1 MNLIEI
7 RLLNPDELEKIYQID
22 RSEEIEHRY
31 RYIDG
36 ELKAFDES
44 ASVPHDPNYW
54 DSYHDKWKAA
64 LGLGSE
70 AFGAFDEEQLSGI
83 VILNPNLE
91 PRTEQLLAL
100 YVDSNHRMSGIAKS
114 LYLKA
119 ENTARS
125 RKSKTLYVCATPTD
139 SSVNFYLSQGF
150 EPASTPN
157 AGLLEKNPEDIH
169 MTKSL

>member
-44 ASVPHDPNYW
+44 ASVHHDPNYW
-54 DSYHDKWKAA
+54 DTYYETWKEA
-64 LGLGSE
+64 LESGAE
-70 AFGAFDEEQLSGI
+70 AFGALDGEQLSGI

-91 PRTEQLLAL
+91 LGTEQLLAL

-114 LYLKA
+114 LYMKA
-119 ENTARS
+119 EDAAKS

-150 EPASTPN
+150 EPTATPN
-157 AGLLEKNPEDIH
+157 AGLFEKHPEDIH
-169 MTKSL
+169 MTKNL

>member
-31 RYIDG
+31 RFVDG
-36 ELKAFDES
+36 ELKAFDEE
-44 ASVPHDPNYW
+44 ASVPHDPKYW
-54 DSYHDKWKAA
+54 DAYFEEWKKA
-64 LGLGSE
+64 LESGAE
-70 AFGAFDEEQLSGI
+70 AFGAFDSEQLSGI

-91 PRTEQLLAL
+91 PGTEQFLAL

-119 ENTARS
+119 QDAAKA
-125 RKSKTLYVCATPTD
+125 RKSKKLYVCATPTD

-150 EPASTPN
+150 EPTSTPN
-157 AGLLEKNPEDIH
+157 AALFEKHPEDIH

>member
-1 MNLIEI
+1 MNLLEI
-7 RLLNPDELEKIYQID
+7 RLLNPEELEKIYQID

-31 RYIDG
+31 RYVEG
-36 ELKAFDES
+36 ELKAFEES

-54 DSYHDKWKAA
+54 NTYYETWKAA
-64 LGLGSE
+64 LQLGAE

-91 PRTEQLLAL
+91 PETEQLLAL

-114 LYLKA
+114 LYVKA
-119 ENTARS
+119 EDTARS

-150 EPASTPN
+150 EPNASPN
-157 AGLLEKNPEDIH
+157 AGLFEKHPEDIH
-169 MTKSL
+169 MTKNL

>member
-1 MNLIEI
+1 MNLIVI

-54 DSYHDKWKAA
+54 DTYYDKWKAA

-91 PRTEQLLAL
+91 PRTEQLPAL

-139 SSVNFYLSQGF
+139 SSVNYLPQPRFRTRFDPKCRPPREESRGY
-150 EPASTPN
+150 PH
-157 AGLLEKNPEDIH
+157 G
-169 MTKSL
+169 

>member
-1 MNLIEI
+1 MK
-7 RLLNPDELEKIYQID
+7 KIYQID
-22 RSEEIEHRY
+22 RSEEVEHRY

-36 ELKAFDES
+36 ELKAFEENV
-44 ASVPHDPNYW
+44 SVPHDPNYCDTYYDTW
-54 DSYHDKWKAA
+54 RDA
-64 LGLGSE
+64 LESGAE

-83 VILNPNLE
+83 VILYPNLE
-91 PRTEQLLAL
+91 PETEQLLAL

-119 ENTARS
+119 EDAAKS

-150 EPASTPN
+150 EPTATPN
-157 AGLLEKNPEDIH
+157 TGLFEKHPEDIH
-169 MTKSL
+169 MTKNL